1 MTAAIANSVS
11 RKNLFGTL
19 SIILLLLLMSWS
31 ASVGNYDE
39 LSEDSSPFYI
49 TSNNAATADT
59 AINKSAP
66 NNGYSTHQS
75 ILMFSS
81 DSMDS
86 RGLFDFNISDTS
98 GNPLPTSFRV
108 TSAHLVLRCNQISQF
123 GSGRTMFSAA
133 SLDASHTLS
142 QSTWNLASTGVNWS
156 VPGADGSTDRGVW
169 EPP

>member
-75 ILMFSS
+75 ILMFS
-81 DSMDS
+81 MKAIFGTS
-86 RGLFDFNISDTS
+86 RFVFLMQGGILFLWI
-98 GNPLPTSFRV
+98 
-108 TSAHLVLRCNQISQF
+108 HLLC
-123 GSGRTMFSAA
+123 
-133 SLDASHTLS
+133 
-142 QSTWNLASTGVNWS
+142 
-156 VPGADGSTDRGVW
+156 P
-169 EPP
+169 

>member
-11 RKNLFGTL
+11 RKNLFVSL
-19 SIILLLLLMSWS
+19 SIILLLLMMSWS
-31 ASVGNYDE
+31 GSVGNFDE
-39 LSEDSSPFYI
+39 LSEDISPSYI

-81 DSMDS
+81 DSFDS

-108 TSAHLVLRCNQISQF
+108 TSAHLVLRCNQLSQF

-133 SLDASHTLS
+133 SLDASHNLS
-142 QSTWNLASTGVNWS
+142 NHW
-156 VPGADGSTDRGVW
+156 VPQR
-169 EPP
+169 